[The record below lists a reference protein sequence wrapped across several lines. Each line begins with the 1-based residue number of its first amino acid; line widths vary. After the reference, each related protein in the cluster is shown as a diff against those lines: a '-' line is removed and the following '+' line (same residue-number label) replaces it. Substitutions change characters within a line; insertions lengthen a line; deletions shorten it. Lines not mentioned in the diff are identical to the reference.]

1 MCLAI
6 PGKILRMKED
16 MGIVDFGGVQKEIS
30 LVFVPEAAL
39 SDWVLV
45 HTGYAMSI
53 LSEDEAHETLEL
65 LRERYGND

>member
-6 PGKILRMKED
+6 PGKILQRRED
-16 MGIVDFGGVQKEIS
+16 MGIVDFGGMQKEIS
-30 LVFVPEAAL
+30 LVFVPEAQL

-53 LSEDEAHETLEL
+53 LSEDEAHETLSL
-65 LRERYGND
+65 LRERYGDC